1 MLSNILD
8 DTTAIAEAK
17 YSANIT
23 KSKKKL
29 CLSSHYNAD
38 SNFPYSNGVMIHQ
51 FKAGDSET
59 FQETFLSV
67 AWKIWI
73 EFVSLRF
80 FCRLNRLNHDWD
92 WIG

>member
-1 MLSNILD
+1 MSSVLVRIISSVLSNILD

-23 KSKKKL
+23 KSEKKL
-29 CLSSHYNAD
+29 CISSHYNAD

-59 FQETFLSV
+59 FQQTFLSV
-67 AWKIWI
+67 A
-73 EFVSLRF
+73 
-80 FCRLNRLNHDWD
+80 
-92 WIG
+92 

>member
-23 KSKKKL
+23 KSEKKL
-29 CLSSHYNAD
+29 CLSSHYNAAN
-38 SNFPYSNGVMIHQ
+38 SFPYSNGVMIHQ
-51 FKAGDSET
+51 FKEEDSET

-67 AWKIWI
+67 A
-73 EFVSLRF
+73 
-80 FCRLNRLNHDWD
+80 
-92 WIG
+92 

>member
-23 KSKKKL
+23 KSEKKL
-29 CLSSHYNAD
+29 CLSSHYNPAN
-38 SNFPYSNGVMIHQ
+38 SFPYSNGVMIHQ
-51 FKAGDSET
+51 FKAEDSET

-67 AWKIWI
+67 T
-73 EFVSLRF
+73 
-80 FCRLNRLNHDWD
+80 
-92 WIG
+92 

>member
-23 KSKKKL
+23 KSEKKL
-29 CLSSHYNAD
+29 CLSSHYNPAN
-38 SNFPYSNGVMIHQ
+38 SFPYSNDVMIHQ
-51 FKAGDSET
+51 FKAEDPET

-67 AWKIWI
+67 A
-73 EFVSLRF
+73 
-80 FCRLNRLNHDWD
+80 
-92 WIG
+92 

>member
-23 KSKKKL
+23 KSEKKL
-29 CLSSHYNAD
+29 CLSSHYNPAN
-38 SNFPYSNGVMIHQ
+38 SFPYSNGVMIHQ
-51 FKAGDSET
+51 FKAEDSET

-67 AWKIWI
+67 A
-73 EFVSLRF
+73 
-80 FCRLNRLNHDWD
+80 
-92 WIG
+92 

>member
-23 KSKKKL
+23 KSEKKL
-29 CLSSHYNAD
+29 CLSSHYNPVN
-38 SNFPYSNGVMIHQ
+38 SFPYSNGVMIHQ
-51 FKAGDSET
+51 FKAEDSET

-67 AWKIWI
+67 A
-73 EFVSLRF
+73 
-80 FCRLNRLNHDWD
+80 
-92 WIG
+92 

>member
-23 KSKKKL
+23 KSENKL
-29 CLSSHYNAD
+29 CLSSHYNPAN
-38 SNFPYSNGVMIHQ
+38 SFPYSNGVMIHQ
-51 FKAGDSET
+51 FKAEDSET

-67 AWKIWI
+67 A
-73 EFVSLRF
+73 
-80 FCRLNRLNHDWD
+80 
-92 WIG
+92 

>member
-23 KSKKKL
+23 KSEKKL
-29 CLSSHYNAD
+29 CLSSHNNPAN
-38 SNFPYSNGVMIHQ
+38 SFPYSNGVMIHQ
-51 FKAGDSET
+51 FKAEDSET

-67 AWKIWI
+67 A
-73 EFVSLRF
+73 
-80 FCRLNRLNHDWD
+80 
-92 WIG
+92 